1 MAAVKPTG
9 NEPRTDRNP
18 VGADLPLRVVSA
30 LALAPLAIGAAY
42 LGGGYFVLF
51 WLVAAVGILW
61 EWAGLVA
68 GKGARLVTAIG
79 VIALVVATS
88 ALISGNPAA
97 ALLAVVT
104 GAGIAAVWAPI
115 NRRGWSGLGIVY
127 AAALILPA
135 VLLRTDE
142 TYGFTAIMLL
152 FAVVWATDIA
162 AYFGGRLI
170 GGPKLLPRVSPK
182 KTWSGAL
189 VGAAAA
195 LAAGLAV
202 AAIAGLPNVVAIA
215 LLCLLLSVASQAG
228 DLFESALKRR
238 FDAKDSS
245 HLIPGHGGLMDR
257 LDGFVTAA
265 VAAVLIGLARGGL
278 GAPSSGLLIW

>member
-1 MAAVKPTG
+1 M
-9 NEPRTDRNP
+9 EPSGSGEVGRHDR
-18 VGADLPLRVVSA
+18 VGSDLALRVISA

-42 LGGGYFVLF
+42 LGGSSFVLF
-51 WLVAAVGILW
+51 WLIACTGILW

-68 GKGARLVTAIG
+68 AKGARLVTVIG
-79 VIALVVATS
+79 VVALIAATS
-88 ALISGNPAA
+88 ALMSGNPVS
-97 ALLAVVT
+97 ALLAVVA
-104 GAGIAAVWAPI
+104 GACIAAVWAPAG
-115 NRRGWSGLGIVY
+115 RRGWSGLGVFY
-127 AAALILPA
+127 AAAAIFPA
-135 VLLRTDE
+135 VLLRSDQS
-142 TYGFTAIMLL
+142 YGFAAIMLL
-152 FAVVWATDIA
+152 FAVVWGTDIA

-170 GGPKLLPRVSPK
+170 GGPKLLPRASPK
-182 KTWSGAL
+182 KTWSGAI

-202 AAIAGLPNVVAIA
+202 ASFAGLGNVAAVG

-245 HLIPGHGGLMDR
+245 NLIPGHGGLMDR

-265 VAAVLIGLARGGL
+265 LAAAIIGVARGGL
-278 GAPSSGLLIW
+278 TAPSSGLLIW